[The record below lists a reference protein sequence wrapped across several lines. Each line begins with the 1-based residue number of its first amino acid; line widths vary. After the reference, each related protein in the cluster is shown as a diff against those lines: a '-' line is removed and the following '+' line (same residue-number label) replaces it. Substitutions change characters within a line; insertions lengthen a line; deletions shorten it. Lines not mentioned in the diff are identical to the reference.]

1 VSAAVDF
8 SYDGWVARYPEFAA
22 VPEATAAAYF
32 AEAGLYWR
40 NDGTS
45 LNPTVGTQL
54 LYLNML
60 TAHIAALYSQ
70 SQGALEPGAPQDAN
84 TPVGRV
90 SSAAQGSVNVS
101 TELATAPGTGGVE
114 AWLAQTKYGL
124 GFWAATAAY
133 RTMRY
138 APGSLQPGG
147 LPPGNGYGGL
157 YGWGGPW
164 SS

>member
-1 VSAAVDF
+1 MSAAVSF
-8 SYDGWVARYPEFAA
+8 NYALWAARYPEFAA

-32 AEAGLYWR
+32 LEAGLYWR

-45 LNPTVGTQL
+45 LNPSVGTQT
-54 LYLNML
+54 LYMNML

-70 SQGALEPGAPQDAN
+70 SLGALTPGAPQPAN
-84 TPVGRV
+84 TPVGRIA
-90 SSAAQGSVNVS
+90 SAAEGSVNVS

-138 APGSLQPGG
+138 AQGHLQPGG
-147 LPPGNGYGGL
+147 LPPGGGL
-157 YGWGGPW
+157 YPGLRSW
-164 SS
+164 SR